1 MNWKGQAV
9 HVLDFEGTR
18 RTGVIEYGVVT
29 LREGLLEST
38 STGLCR
44 SREDIQ
50 PEDINVHGIDQAM
63 IAVEV
68 AFENQWN
75 LFSQL
80 RATGLLV
87 AHHAS
92 VEGNLLKET
101 WPYPRLTKN
110 LKQLSW
116 GPWIDTRRIYE
127 RLYKGLETYRLS
139 SLIDRFALRKR
150 LAKLSQLYCPP
161 QRRKTHC
168 ALYDALASALLLMR
182 LDEISDLNEATVEWL
197 LEISVSNRKQR
208 DDLRQGDF
216 FLG

>member
-110 LKQLSW
+110 LKQLGW

-161 QRRKTHC
+161 QRRNTHC